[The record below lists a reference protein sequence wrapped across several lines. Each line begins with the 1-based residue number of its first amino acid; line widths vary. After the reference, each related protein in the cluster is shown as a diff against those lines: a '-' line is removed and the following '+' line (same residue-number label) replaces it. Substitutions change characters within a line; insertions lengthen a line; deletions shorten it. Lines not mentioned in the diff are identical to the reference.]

1 MKKLLALLMIWLLL
15 PIAGA
20 EEAYTMQDG
29 SLILMD
35 GAGRKCQPIAMKPD
49 FPEALLA
56 DADISGAI
64 QLNLPETLLPYVS
77 DELTG
82 GETLTALYCTTK
94 LIAMHTV
101 DAADGDVLRV
111 AYRTN
116 LGNYVIRKVIG
127 VPFSFDRYHGSA
139 ASILLCVD
147 EITYCMTCENGYLTL
162 REVWNGAGGIG
173 IKRHALYDLQA
184 YAESAGGNRFGEQ
197 VVGIT
202 MGLANISE
210 LRLKVAKEQADNF
223 RDLLVSYS
231 EDPRV
236 ILIKLADRLEVMRS
250 LEMFPREKWRKKS
263 WESMNLYAQIAHKL
277 GLYSLKSELE
287 DIALKYLEPKDY
299 EHIVTKLEES
309 AEERRAFIARFLV
322 PIEERLGK
330 LGIKYHIK
338 SRTKSIFSIWTK
350 MHKQNVPFEGV
361 YDIFAIRIIIDCDKE
376 QEKQQC
382 WTAYSIVTDFY
393 TPNPNRMRDWISI
406 PKSNGY
412 ESLHTTV
419 SAGGRWVEVQI
430 RTERMDAVAERGI
443 AAHWRYKGV
452 NQGAQTSEMWLGR
465 LRELLEDTTH
475 SLAQRFDAK
484 PASGEIF
491 VFTPNGDLRKLPEGA
506 SLLDFAFDIHTSL
519 GSTCVGG
526 KVNNRTVSIREQLHN
541 GDIVEILTQKNQ
553 TPKSDWLNFVVT
565 SKARNKIKSY
575 LREEQAKHTRMG
587 REELERKLKNWK
599 FTLTIDEAVAYL
611 VKYFKV
617 RTGTEVYAL
626 IATQKVDLG
635 TIKEIL
641 ARHISGEADEQR
653 RAAAAEAER
662 NKVHNVRESTAPQ
675 DALVID
681 DDISKIQY
689 KLAKCCNPIKGDDVF
704 GFVTINSGIT
714 IHRNDCPNA
723 KRMRENYPYRVIEA
737 RWRSTAEG
745 AFRVSIRIVAAD
757 TTGMANH
764 ITEVISRD
772 LKLNIRSINFS
783 SLANGC
789 IGGTV
794 SVEVP
799 GAGVVDTL
807 IHSIMRIKGV
817 QRAFRINN

>member
-1 MKKLLALLMIWLLL
+1 METTRYDELRTLVAANFSETTQRLVDEALAY
-15 PIAGA
+15 AA
-20 EEAYTMQDG
+20 ECLEKQVRYDG
-29 SLILMD
+29 SPLLDHAAGVARIVISEIGLGRNSTLAAILHD
-35 GAGRKCQPIAMKPD
+35 VVR
-49 FPEALLA
+49 LA
-56 DADISGAI
+56 AC
-64 QLNLPETLLPYVS
+64 
-77 DELTG
+77 
-82 GETLTALYCTTK
+82 GEP
-94 LIAMHTV
+94 
-101 DAADGDVLRV
+101 GDLMGV
-111 AYRTN
+111 TSE
-116 LGNYVIRKVIG
+116 IR
-127 VPFSFDRYHGSA
+127 R
-139 ASILLCVD
+139 
-147 EITYCMTCENGYLTL
+147 
-162 REVWNGAGGIG
+162 
-173 IKRHALYDLQA
+173 
-184 YAESAGGNRFGEQ
+184 RFGDE
-197 VVGIT
+197 VLGIT
-202 MGLANISE
+202 VGLSNISKI
-210 LRLKVAKEQADNF
+210 RLKVSKEQAANF
-223 RDLLVSYS
+223 RDLIVSYS

-236 ILIKLADRLEVMRS
+236 ILIKLADRLEVMRN
-250 LEMFPREKWRKKS
+250 LRMFPREKWRKKS

-277 GLYSLKSELE
+277 GLYSIKSELE
-287 DIALKYLEPKDY
+287 DIALSYLEPAEY
-299 EHIVTKLEES
+299 EHIHRKLEET
-309 AEERRAFIARFLV
+309 ERERQTFIDRFLA
-322 PIEERLGK
+322 PIVERLDRQGFN
-330 LGIKYHIK
+330 YHVK

-350 MHKQNVPFEGV
+350 MHKQHVPFEGV
-361 YDIFAIRIIIDCDKE
+361 YDIFALRIILDCPPE
-376 QEKQQC
+376 EEKTQC
-382 WTAYSIVTDFY
+382 WAVYSIVTDY
-393 TPNPNRMRDWISI
+393 YIPNTERLRDWISI

-419 SAGGRWVEVQI
+419 SAEGRWVEVQI

-452 NQGAQTSEMWLGR
+452 NQGAQTSEVWLGR

-526 KVNNRTVSIREQLHN
+526 KVNNRAVSIREQLRN

-565 SKARNKIKSY
+565 SKARNKIKSF

-599 FTLTIDEAVAYL
+599 FPLTIDEAVAYL

-617 RTGTEVYAL
+617 RTGTEIYAL

-641 ARHISGEADEQR
+641 TRHISGEADEQR

-662 NKVHNVRESTAPQ
+662 NKVHNAKESPAAQ

-689 KLAKCCNPIKGDDVF
+689 KLAKCCNPIKGDEVF

-714 IHRNDCPNA
+714 IHRCDCPNA
-723 KRMRENYPYRVIEA
+723 KRMRENYPYRVIDA

-745 AFRVSIRIVAAD
+745 AFRVSLRIVAAD

-772 LKLNIRSINFS
+772 LKLNIRSINFA

-789 IGGTV
+789 IAGTV

>member
-1 MKKLLALLMIWLLL
+1 
-15 PIAGA
+15 
-20 EEAYTMQDG
+20 
-29 SLILMD
+29 
-35 GAGRKCQPIAMKPD
+35 
-49 FPEALLA
+49 
-56 DADISGAI
+56 
-64 QLNLPETLLPYVS
+64 
-77 DELTG
+77 
-82 GETLTALYCTTK
+82 
-94 LIAMHTV
+94 
-101 DAADGDVLRV
+101 
-111 AYRTN
+111 
-116 LGNYVIRKVIG
+116 
-127 VPFSFDRYHGSA
+127 
-139 ASILLCVD
+139 
-147 EITYCMTCENGYLTL
+147 
-162 REVWNGAGGIG
+162 
-173 IKRHALYDLQA
+173 
-184 YAESAGGNRFGEQ
+184 
-197 VVGIT
+197 
-202 MGLANISE
+202 
-210 LRLKVAKEQADNF
+210 
-223 RDLLVSYS
+223 
-231 EDPRV
+231 
-236 ILIKLADRLEVMRS
+236 
-250 LEMFPREKWRKKS
+250 
-263 WESMNLYAQIAHKL
+263 MNLYAQIAHKL

-309 AEERRAFIARFLV
+309 ADERKAFIARFLV
-322 PIEERLGK
+322 PIEERLHK

-350 MHKQNVPFEGV
+350 MHKQHVPFEGV
-361 YDIFAIRIIIDCDKE
+361 YDIFAIRIIIDCPKE
-376 QEKQQC
+376 QEKPQC
-382 WTAYSIVTDFY
+382 WTAYSVVTDFY

-419 SAGGRWVEVQI
+419 SAEGRWVEVQI

-452 NQGAQTSEMWLGR
+452 NQGAQTSEVWLGR

-526 KVNNRTVSIREQLHN
+526 KVNNRAVSIREQLRN

-565 SKARNKIKSY
+565 SKARNKIKSF

-599 FTLTIDEAVAYL
+599 FPLTIDEAVAYL

-617 RTGTEVYAL
+617 RTGTEIYAL

-635 TIKEIL
+635 IIKEIL
-641 ARHISGEADEQR
+641 TRHISGEADEQR

-662 NKVHNVRESTAPQ
+662 NKVHTAKESPAAQ

-689 KLAKCCNPIKGDDVF
+689 KLAKCCNPIKGDEVF

-714 IHRNDCPNA
+714 IHRCDCPNA
-723 KRMRENYPYRVIEA
+723 KRMRENYPYRVIDA

-745 AFRVSIRIVAAD
+745 AFRVSLRIVAAD

-772 LKLNIRSINFS
+772 LKLNIRSINFA

-789 IGGTV
+789 IAGTV